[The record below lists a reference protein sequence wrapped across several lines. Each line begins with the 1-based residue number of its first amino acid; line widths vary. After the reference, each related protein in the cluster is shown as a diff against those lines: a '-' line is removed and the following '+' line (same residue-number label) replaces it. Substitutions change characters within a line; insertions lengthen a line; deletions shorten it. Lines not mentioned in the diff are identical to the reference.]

1 VTGLRCV
8 ANHVYLASGG
18 VIIYFLIFFLLKKKG
33 SDLIGA
39 VPDASLNMIGRPDD
53 DDPCPYKPEYNIIR
67 KWQHSCCFSL
77 SPSTLEREKQHGG
90 FCRERGSQTHSRL
103 CVTSREQWPALLF
116 LSSVSNCV
124 VYIEKRRYWFS
135 LPPVYVCV
143 CVLSYAA
150 AAVEEKHKTIGPA
163 RIERK
168 MFSFFSFYL
177 LSPVYICVE
186 PASFRIKTTT
196 VWYDTL
202 CLTSP
207 SWTQIQSFSFD
218 FFVDSSLF
226 YYRRINQ
233 ME

>member
-1 VTGLRCV
+1 M
-8 ANHVYLASGG
+8 
-18 VIIYFLIFFLLKKKG
+18 
-33 SDLIGA
+33 
-39 VPDASLNMIGRPDD
+39 PDASLNMIGRPDD
-53 DDPCPYKPEYNIIR
+53 DDPCPYKQEYNIIR

-90 FCRERGSQTHSRL
+90 FCRERGSQTQSLVCHLSGAMAGASFSLVRL
-103 CVTSREQWPALLF
+103 QLC
-116 LSSVSNCV
+116 CIYI
-124 VYIEKRRYWFS
+124 YIEKRRYWFS